1 MKEKCETLTQQI
13 QNGIDWTSKHLERE
27 QGQMDVLAQLKE
39 VRRRGRRLARAAG
52 IRPAV
57 GVFGASQHGK
67 SYLVSNMVRTRE
79 ESPLEV
85 VLPPDRQA
93 VDFQRDMN
101 PTGGQESTGTV
112 TRFTI
117 HDDCPS
123 GQPGIQLEL
132 LTQTELAAV
141 LAHGYLAN
149 VHQEGVAAPPDIE
162 AFQEQINRLSGGA
175 GQSERDGLTED
186 DIFDLRDYLEQHFPK
201 DARITE
207 LRRMGYWEQVAALA
221 PRLEA
226 RQRAEL
232 FAWLWEQVPSIT
244 GLYQKLSGGLSQLG
258 FARFAA
264 TDKDAVM
271 PKVHKESL
279 LPRTILDVGVVAGL
293 ATNDGGGLDPVQVSG
308 ESGVSVSMDRAVF
321 TALIKEVVLPIPE
334 VTANHEP
341 LEFLKHADVLDFPGA
356 RTPQTISYGKLEP
369 NADEHVVS
377 MKELFVRGKVS
388 FLFAS
393 YDTGFRVTTLLIGQR
408 DGNPEVK
415 EVPLLTYDWIQ
426 RNIGGS
432 AEERQGKANR
442 FFFVGTFWNNE
453 LEKQAG
459 SEEDHATKWQAR
471 LSKNFAEEWQHARDQ
486 DQWIKEWT
494 PGKPFMNCYFVR
506 DPRFSKAIFSTSEV
520 SGMEDGIQPHHKEQM
535 EMMRQSFINSPV
547 VRKHVHDPERMWEET
562 ATPNRFG
569 TRYLLEGIRAASSD
583 KDKVEQIRT
592 QFHRQKQDAL
602 AVLRSMHHDEDAAEE
617 RKKAE
622 KNAQVVGRAMMKVVQ
637 KGVLGLLLERLY
649 ISEEVAWSVY
659 YNVEVPELQKESADG
674 EGPAAPN
681 GLEGK
686 ISGEDLEDI
695 FPWLKQEQEQ
705 EQEQD
710 ESEQSSKVNLLW
722 DKADAYADE
731 VMDRWFMSLTSLLD
745 DEDELALFGL
755 DMETA
760 RILVNGI
767 KDASRRRRL
776 RDRVKELVR
785 PGLESAHSSLWVDLC
800 ARLTTLEINRFVN
813 DFDWGRFPETERP
826 TVKFPG
832 WDEQVPIFK
841 NMKPETVRLEDLDL
855 DDKNVQLSFPVSWI
869 QGLYSALVANADEI
883 TFDVEANRRLGEIV
897 EQVDAL

>member
-1 MKEKCETLTQQI
+1 MKEKCETLTQQV
-13 QNGIDWTSKHLERE
+13 QHGIDWTSKHLERE

-85 VLPPDRQA
+85 VLPPDHKA
-93 VDFQRDMN
+93 VDFEQDMN
-101 PTGGQESTGTV
+101 PAGGQESTGTV

-149 VHQEGVAAPPDIE
+149 VHQEGVATAPDIE
-162 AFQEQINRLSGGA
+162 AFQMQIARLSDGA
-175 GQSERDGLTED
+175 GENEREGLTED

-207 LRRMGYWEQVAALA
+207 LRRMGYWEQIATVV

-226 RQRAEL
+226 GQRAEV
-232 FAWLWEQVPSIT
+232 FSWLWEQVPSIT
-244 GLYQKLSGGLSQLG
+244 NLYQKLSGGLSQLG

-264 TDKDAVM
+264 TGKDAVM
-271 PKVHKESL
+271 PKLDSNSES
-279 LPRTILDVGVVAGL
+279 RTILDVGVVSKL
-293 ATNDGGGLDPVQVSG
+293 AVDGGGGLDPVQVSG
-308 ESGVSVSMDRAVF
+308 QSGMSVSMDRAVF

-334 VTANHEP
+334 ATANHEQ
-341 LEFLKHADVLDFPGA
+341 LEFLKHSDVLDFPGA
-356 RTPQTISYGKLEP
+356 RTPQTISRGKLDP
-369 NADEHVVS
+369 SADEYVVS

-393 YDTGFRVTTLLIGQR
+393 YDTDFRVTTLLVGQK

-415 EVPLLTYDWIQ
+415 EVPLLSYDWIQ

-459 SEEDHATKWQAR
+459 TEEAHGAKWQAR
-471 LSKNFAEEWQHARDQ
+471 LYKNFVEEWQHARDQ

-494 PGKPFMNCYFVR
+494 PGKPFKNCYFVR
-506 DPRFSKAIFSTSEV
+506 DPRFSKAVFTTSEV
-520 SGMEDGIQPHHKEQM
+520 SGMEDGVQAHHKEQM
-535 EMMRQSFINSPV
+535 EMMRKSFINSSV
-547 VRKHVHDPERMWEET
+547 VREYVHDPERMWEET

-569 TRYLLEGIRAASSD
+569 TRYLLEGIKAACSD
-583 KDKVEQIRT
+583 KDKVEQVRT
-592 QFHRQKQDAL
+592 QFHKQKQDAL
-602 AVLRSMHHDEDAAEE
+602 AVLRGMHHDEDTAAEKE
-617 RKKAE
+617 KAE
-622 KNAQVVGRAMMKVVQ
+622 KNAKIVGGAMMKVAQ
-637 KGVLGLLLERLY
+637 KGMLGLLLERLY
-649 ISEEVAWSVY
+649 ISEEVAWSAY
-659 YNVEVPELQKESADG
+659 YHVEVPELQAASTEG
-674 EGPAAPN
+674 EGPAAPKEL
-681 GLEGK
+681 GGQ
-686 ISGEDLEDI
+686 ISGEDFRGI
-695 FPWLKQEQEQ
+695 FDWWSDGAEPEKSPGEAGEA
-705 EQEQD
+705 
-710 ESEQSSKVNLLW
+710 SETNLLW

-731 VMDRWFMSLTSLLD
+731 VMDRWFRSLTSLLN
-745 DEDELALFGL
+745 DEDELSVYGL
-755 DMETA
+755 EVETA
-760 RILVNGI
+760 RILINGI
-767 KDASRRRRL
+767 KEAARRRRL
-776 RDRVKELVR
+776 RDRVKELVQ
-785 PGLESAHSSLWVDLC
+785 PGLEHAHSHLWVDLC
-800 ARLTTLEINRFVN
+800 ARLATLEINQFVN
-813 DFDWGRFPETERP
+813 DFDWEKFPEGERP
-826 TVKFPG
+826 TVKLPG
-832 WDEQVPIFK
+832 RGERVPVFK

-855 DDKNVQLSFPVSWI
+855 DDKKAQLDFPVSWI
-869 QGLYSALVANADEI
+869 QGLYSALVANADEV
-883 TFDVEANRRLGEIV
+883 TFDVEANRRLGEVI
-897 EQVDAL
+897 EQVEAL